1 MNKEQL
7 SSILLSPRVSEKTAR
22 LADSANQFV
31 FDVANTATKPD
42 IKKAVEMMFNV
53 EVASVQVANQKG
65 KTKIFKRQA
74 GKRSDVKKAYVRL
87 KPGSDIEFTA
97 PE

>member
-7 SSILLSPRVSEKTAR
+7 SSILLTPRISEKTAR
-22 LADSANQFV
+22 LADSANQYA
-31 FDVANTATKPD
+31 FDVANYATKPD
-42 IKKAVEMMFNV
+42 IKKAVAMMFNV
-53 EVASVQVANQKG
+53 EVASVQVTNQKG
-65 KTKIFKRQA
+65 KTKTFKRQT

-87 KPGSDIEFTA
+87 KPGSEIEFIA

>member
-22 LADSANQFV
+22 LADSSNQYT
-31 FDVANTATKPD
+31 FDVAKYATKPD
-42 IKKAVEMMFNV
+42 IKKAVEMMFDV
-53 EVASVQVANQKG
+53 EVASVQVTNQKG

-87 KPGSDIEFTA
+87 KPGSEIEFIA

>member
-22 LADSANQFV
+22 LADASNQYV
-31 FDVANTATKPD
+31 FNVISTATKPA
-42 IKKAVEMMFNV
+42 IKKAVEMMFDV
-53 EVASVQVANQKG
+53 EVESVQVANQKG
-65 KTKIFKRQA
+65 KLKLFKRKA

-87 KPGSDIEFTA
+87 KAGSEIDFIAAE
-97 PE
+97 

>member
-7 SSILLSPRVSEKTAR
+7 SSVLLSPRVSEKTAR
-22 LADSANQFV
+22 LADTANQYV
-31 FDVANTATKPD
+31 FDVTKTATKPA
-42 IKKAVEMMFNV
+42 IKKAVEMMFDV
-53 EVASVQVANQKG
+53 EVASVQVANLKG
-65 KTKIFKRQA
+65 KTKVFKRRT

-87 KPGSDIEFTA
+87 KPGSEIEFIA

>member
-22 LADSANQFV
+22 LADSSNQFV
-31 FDVANTATKPD
+31 FDVAKTATKPD
-42 IKKAVEMMFNV
+42 IKKAVEMMFDV

-65 KTKIFKRQA
+65 KTKVFKRQT

-87 KPGSDIEFTA
+87 KPGSDIEFIA